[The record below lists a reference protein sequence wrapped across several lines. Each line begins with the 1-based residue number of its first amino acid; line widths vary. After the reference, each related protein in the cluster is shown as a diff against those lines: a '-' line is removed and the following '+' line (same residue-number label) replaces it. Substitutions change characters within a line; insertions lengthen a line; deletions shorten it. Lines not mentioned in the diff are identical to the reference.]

1 MSGRLFVRKKTKDLK
16 LMRAL
21 TRLAAALILGL
32 ASITASAASA
42 AWQEKTFVYSAEGKK
57 LAEVLQDFA
66 ASQSIPIVIESG
78 VEGTVNGQ
86 FKLAPQ
92 AFLAAMQKTFGLIWY
107 FDGVTMYIYPSRA
120 MQSKVFRLRGYDKT
134 QVKQMLSSLGL
145 GDARFPLR
153 YNETEQTLLASGP
166 PRHIELVSTVIDT
179 LDEGLKEQV
188 GQSIRIVPL
197 RYAFAA
203 DRVSGSSTVP
213 GLVST
218 LNKAFSAGADGGAGA
233 AGGAPT
239 GINALLARPSA
250 DIGAILGQA
259 QKRSAAE
266 STYGQKSPNADT
278 DSAAKAD
285 PPSSGGAGSGKDRI
299 VAGKSSND
307 KPFFQA
313 EESTNSV
320 IINGPPSRMDQY
332 EKIVHQL
339 DVAQEL
345 VEIEATIIDVSTDQF
360 DALGFDWQYTDT
372 GRGSIAVSPVGNAAG
387 TTQSVLTGANIT
399 TVLTDAGRQLLS
411 RIRALEGNGKAKIVA
426 RPKVLGVVNRT
437 ASMSDKRVASV
448 RVAGNLDTN
457 LFTVEAGTTMQV
469 LPQVVP
475 YADHREVRLT
485 LFIEDG
491 NFETEFVDEVPIVR
505 RTEIRTEATIREG
518 ESLLIGGI
526 SVESESSGRS
536 GVPGL
541 SRIPILGALF
551 RYDQKSAKRSERL
564 FLLTP
569 KVVQTNRVAAAAVAA
584 PPALVAPVAP
594 PALVAPAPAPAP
606 PPVAPMA
613 PAEPRTTPQAAD
625 KAPADNV
632 PQPSVP
638 GPSTAPAAPSAPASS
653 NPPVRTET
661 PVSLARVSFV
671 PNAAAANEA
680 PAPKAVAPKAVEEC
694 AAVALGLPGASCA
707 KAGAR

>member
-1 MSGRLFVRKKTKDLK
+1 
-16 LMRAL
+16 MRAL
-21 TRLAAALILGL
+21 THLAAALLLGI
-32 ASITASAASA
+32 ASITAAAAPAAPA
-42 AWQEKTFVYSAEGKK
+42 AWPERTFVYSAEGKK
-57 LAEVLQDFA
+57 LTDVLQDFA
-66 ASQSIPIVIESG
+66 ASQSIPIVIDSG

-120 MQSKVFRLRGYDKT
+120 MQSRVFRLRGYDKT

-145 GDARFPLR
+145 GDSRFPLR
-153 YNETEQTLLASGP
+153 YNESEQTLLASGP

-188 GQSIRIVPL
+188 GQSIRVVPL

-203 DRVSGSSTVP
+203 DRPSGSTTVP

-218 LNKAFSAGADGGAGA
+218 LNKAFSAGAGSLPGGIAVPTPPVIDTA
-233 AGGAPT
+233 AL
-239 GINALLARPSA
+239 I
-250 DIGAILGQA
+250 GQA
-259 QKRSAAE
+259 QKRTAMESNYGSKPSGSDSSAKPDQPPIA
-266 STYGQKSPNADT
+266 GR
-278 DSAAKAD
+278 D
-285 PPSSGGAGSGKDRI
+285 PAISGK
-299 VAGKSSND
+299 AASE
-307 KPFFQA
+307 KPYFQA
-313 EESTNSV
+313 EEATNSV
-320 IINGPPSRMDQY
+320 IINGPPARMDQY

-360 DALGFDWQYTDT
+360 DELGFDWQYRDT
-372 GRGSIAVSPVGNAAG
+372 GRGSIAVSPVGNATGGA
-387 TTQSVLTGANIT
+387 TSVLTGANIT

-411 RIRALEGNGKAKIVA
+411 RIRALEGTGNAKIVS

-448 RVAGNLDTN
+448 RVAGNLDTS

-526 SVESESSGRS
+526 SVESESNGRS
-536 GVPGL
+536 GVTGL

-551 RYDQKSAKRSERL
+551 RYDKKSAKRSERL

-569 KVVQTNRVAAAAVAA
+569 KVVQTNRVASAALAAPPAAVA

-594 PALVAPAPAPAP
+594 VAPAPAPAP
-606 PPVAPMA
+606 APVAPAPVVPA
-613 PAEPRTTPQAAD
+613 PA
-625 KAPADNV
+625 APA
-632 PQPSVP
+632 
-638 GPSTAPAAPSAPASS
+638 APVAPSAPASS
-653 NPPVRTET
+653 NPPARAET
-661 PVSLARVSFV
+661 PVSLARVSFD
-671 PNAAAANEA
+671 PNAVAPKQA
-680 PAPKAVAPKAVEEC
+680 PAPKALEEC

>member
-1 MSGRLFVRKKTKDLK
+1 MH
-16 LMRAL
+16 AL
-21 TRLAAALILGL
+21 TRLAAALLLGIASTTAL
-32 ASITASAASA
+32 AAPASAA

-57 LAEVLQDFA
+57 LTDVLQDFA
-66 ASQSIPIVIESG
+66 ASQSIPIVIDSG

-86 FKLAPQ
+86 FKLGPQ

-145 GDARFPLR
+145 GDSRFPLR
-153 YNETEQTLLASGP
+153 YNESEQTLLASGP
-166 PRHIELVSTVIDT
+166 PRHIELVSTVIEA

-188 GQSIRIVPL
+188 GQSIRVVPL

-203 DRVSGSSTVP
+203 DRVSGSTTVP

-218 LNKAFSAGADGGAGA
+218 LNGAFSAGAGNASPAGA
-233 AGGAPT
+233 LAAR
-239 GINALLARPSA
+239 NAAEIA
-250 DIGAILGQA
+250 DINEFAKKGTAMT
-259 QKRSAAE
+259 SV
-266 STYGQKSPNADT
+266 YGQKDKGAST
-278 DSAAKAD
+278 DSSAKAD
-285 PPSSGGAGSGKDRI
+285 QPSTGGRLANKNEAVTGIPAS
-299 VAGKSSND
+299 D

-313 EESTNSV
+313 EEATNSV
-320 IINGPPSRMDQY
+320 IINAPPARMAQY
-332 EKIVHQL
+332 EKIVQQL

-360 DALGFDWQYTDT
+360 DALGFDWQYSDT
-372 GRGSIAVSPVGNAAG
+372 GRGSISVSPVGTATGTAA
-387 TTQSVLTGANIT
+387 SVLTGTNIT
-399 TVLTDAGRQLLS
+399 TVLTDAGRRLLS
-411 RIRALEGNGKAKIVA
+411 RVRALEGNGQAKIVA

-437 ASMSDKRVASV
+437 ASMSDKRSASV

-457 LFTVEAGTTMQV
+457 LFTVEAGTTLQV

-491 NFETEFVDEVPIVR
+491 NFETEAVDEVPIVR

-526 SVESESSGRS
+526 SVESESNGRS

-569 KVVQTNRVAAAAVAA
+569 KVVQTNRVAAAAAAA
-584 PPALVAPVAP
+584 PPAAVAPVAP
-594 PALVAPAPAPAP
+594 PVVPAA
-606 PPVAPMA
+606 PVAPVA
-613 PAEPRTTPQAAD
+613 PAEPRTTLQPAD
-625 KAPADNV
+625 KAPAGNV
-632 PQPSVP
+632 PPPIV
-638 GPSTAPAAPSAPASS
+638 PAAPSAPSAPAPS
-653 NPPVRTET
+653 NPPARTEA

-680 PAPKAVAPKAVEEC
+680 PAPKAVEEC

>member
-1 MSGRLFVRKKTKDLK
+1 
-16 LMRAL
+16 MRAFTHL
-21 TRLAAALILGL
+21 VAALCLGTAL
-32 ASITASAASA
+32 VTASAAPAAAA

-57 LAEVLQDFA
+57 IAEVLQDFA
-66 ASQSIPIVIESG
+66 ASQSIPIVIDSG

-120 MQSKVFRLRGYDKT
+120 MQSRVFRLRGYDKT

-145 GDARFPLR
+145 GDSRFPLR
-153 YNETEQTLLASGP
+153 YNESEQTLLASGP
-166 PRHIELVSTVIDT
+166 PRHIELVSTVIDA

-188 GQSIRIVPL
+188 GQSIRVVQL

-203 DRVSGSSTVP
+203 DRVSGSATVP

-218 LNKAFSAGADGGAGA
+218 LNKAFSAGMNGSLPGGVALPTAPAIDTA
-233 AGGAPT
+233 AL
-239 GINALLARPSA
+239 I
-250 DIGAILGQA
+250 GQA
-259 QKRSAAE
+259 QKRTALE
-266 STYGQKSPNADT
+266 STYGQKPSSTGT
-278 DSAAKAD
+278 DSSSKSD
-285 PPSSGGAGSGKDRI
+285 PPPMGGKDQ
-299 VAGKSSND
+299 VSTGKAANE

-313 EESTNSV
+313 EEATNSV

-372 GRGSIAVSPVGNAAG
+372 GRGSISVSPVGAAAG
-387 TTQSVLTGANIT
+387 ATTSVLTGTNIT
-399 TVLTDAGRQLLS
+399 TVVTDAGRQLLS
-411 RIRALEGNGKAKIVA
+411 RIRALEGNGKAKIVS

-437 ASMSDKRVASV
+437 ASMVDKRVASV
-448 RVAGNLDTN
+448 RVAGNLDAN

-491 NFETEFVDEVPIVR
+491 NFETETVDDVPIVR
-505 RTEIRTEATIREG
+505 HTEIRTEATIREG

-526 SVESESSGRS
+526 SVDSDSNSRS

-541 SRIPILGALF
+541 SRIPIIGALF
-551 RYDQKSAKRSERL
+551 RYDQKASKRSERL

-569 KVVQTNRVAAAAVAA
+569 KVVQTNRVAAAPLDAPAA
-584 PPALVAPVAP
+584 PAVPAAPAAPAAPVAP
-594 PALVAPAPAPAP
+594 TAPNAADPRGAAPQPQPISPAPAPT
-606 PPVAPMA
+606 
-613 PAEPRTTPQAAD
+613 PA
-625 KAPADNV
+625 
-632 PQPSVP
+632 
-638 GPSTAPAAPSAPASS
+638 APAAPATVSPPA
-653 NPPVRTET
+653 RTEA
-661 PVSLARVSFV
+661 PVSLAKASVDSR
-671 PNAAAANEA
+671 
-680 PAPKAVAPKAVEEC
+680 AVAADQAPSAKTVVTSALMPNVSGKVREASQAPQASQAPETTKVADEC

-707 KAGAR
+707 KNGAR

>member
-1 MSGRLFVRKKTKDLK
+1 MH
-16 LMRAL
+16 AL
-21 TRLAAALILGL
+21 TRLAAALLLGM

-42 AWQEKTFVYSAEGKK
+42 AWQEKPFVYSAEGKK
-57 LAEVLQDFA
+57 LTDVLQDFA
-66 ASQSIPIVIESG
+66 ASQSIPIVIDSG

-107 FDGVTMYIYPSRA
+107 FDGITMYIYPSRA

-145 GDARFPLR
+145 GDSRFPLR
-153 YNETEQTLLASGP
+153 YNESEQTLLASGP

-203 DRVSGSSTVP
+203 DRVSGSAAVP

-218 LNKAFSAGADGGAGA
+218 LNKAFSAGAGGSLP
-233 AGGAPT
+233 GGMSLPT
-239 GINALLARPSA
+239 PPLLDPTAL
-250 DIGAILGQA
+250 LGQA
-259 QKRSAAE
+259 QKQTAMQ
-266 STYGQKSPNADT
+266 STYGSKPSGAGT
-278 DSAAKAD
+278 DSSSKPEQ
-285 PPSSGGAGSGKDRI
+285 PPVGGKDP
-299 VAGKSSND
+299 VSTGKAAIER
-307 KPFFQA
+307 PFFQA
-313 EESTNSV
+313 EEATNSV
-320 IINGPPSRMDQY
+320 IINGPPARMDQY

-339 DVAQEL
+339 DVAQDL

-360 DALGFDWQYTDT
+360 NELGFDWQYTDT
-372 GRGSIAVSPVGNAAG
+372 GRGSISVAPVGAAAG
-387 TTQSVLTGANIT
+387 ATTSVLSGTNIT
-399 TVLTDAGRQLLS
+399 TVITDAGRQLLS
-411 RIRALEGNGKAKIVA
+411 HIRALEGNGKARIVA

-437 ASMSDKRVASV
+437 ASMSDKRSASV
-448 RVAGNLDTN
+448 RVAGNLDTS

-551 RYDQKSAKRSERL
+551 RFDQKSAKRSERL

-569 KVVQTNRVAAAAVAA
+569 KVVQTNRVAAAAITA
-584 PPALVAPVAP
+584 PPASVAPVAP
-594 PALVAPAPAPAP
+594 PALVAPAAP
-606 PPVAPMA
+606 VA
-613 PAEPRTTPQAAD
+613 PAEPRTTPQPAD

-632 PQPSVP
+632 PQPTVP
-638 GPSTAPAAPSAPASS
+638 SPSTAPAAPAAPAAPSAPASS
-653 NPPVRTET
+653 NPPARTEA
-661 PVSLARVSFV
+661 PVSLARVSFDT
-671 PNAAAANEA
+671 
-680 PAPKAVAPKAVEEC
+680 KAVNTKVPDAPKAVEEC

-707 KAGAR
+707 KTGAR

>member
-1 MSGRLFVRKKTKDLK
+1 
-16 LMRAL
+16 MRAL
-21 TRLAAALILGL
+21 THLAAAVLLGM

-66 ASQSIPIVIESG
+66 ASQSIPIVIDSG
-78 VEGTVNGQ
+78 VDGTVNGQ

-120 MQSKVFRLRGYDKT
+120 MQSRVFRLRGYDKT

-145 GDARFPLR
+145 GDSRFPLR
-153 YNETEQTLLASGP
+153 YNESEQTLLASGP

-203 DRVSGSSTVP
+203 DRVSGSATVP

-218 LNKAFSAGADGGAGA
+218 LNKAFSAGAGSLPGGVALPTAPAVDTA
-233 AGGAPT
+233 AL
-239 GINALLARPSA
+239 I
-250 DIGAILGQA
+250 GQA
-259 QKRSAAE
+259 QKKTAMESIYGSKPSGAAADSSAKPD
-266 STYGQKSPNADT
+266 Q
-278 DSAAKAD
+278 
-285 PPSSGGAGSGKDRI
+285 PP
-299 VAGKSSND
+299 VAGRDPVSTGKAANE
-307 KPFFQA
+307 KPYFQA
-313 EESTNSV
+313 EEATNSV
-320 IINGPPSRMDQY
+320 IINGPPARMDQY

-339 DVAQEL
+339 DVAQDL

-372 GRGSIAVSPVGNAAG
+372 GRGSISVSPVGNATG
-387 TTQSVLTGANIT
+387 TATSVLTGANIT

-411 RIRALEGNGKAKIVA
+411 RIRALEGTGKGKIVS

-569 KVVQTNRVAAAAVAA
+569 KVVQTNRVAAAAITA
-584 PPALVAPVAP
+584 PPASVAPAAL
-594 PALVAPAPAPAP
+594 PALVAPAV
-606 PPVAPMA
+606 PVAPVA
-613 PAEPRTTPQAAD
+613 PAEPRTTPQPAD

-632 PQPSVP
+632 PQPTVP
-638 GPSTAPAAPSAPASS
+638 SPPTAPAAPAASAAPASS
-653 NPPVRTET
+653 NPPARTEA
-661 PVSLARVSFV
+661 PVSLARVSFDTKAV
-671 PNAAAANEA
+671 ASNQA
-680 PAPKAVAPKAVEEC
+680 PAPKTATSALAPAVDTKVPDAPKPVEEC

-707 KAGAR
+707 KTSAR